1 MEAAA
6 AEMDEIIAG
15 LKNATLEKS
24 PERALPLLKQISDA
38 ENNLCDKYDIKG
50 DLLELLGLDDR
61 AVQVQVAR
69 CIAEVAKTEAQRD
82 KFTKED
88 VIGKLVSLLSVD
100 AGSLELTIQVCRAL
114 GNICYANDDARSI
127 IKTTKGDERIFA
139 LLDLDVDTD
148 EDDRDQFVRVRCGLV
163 SNYLLGSDDI
173 AERAVELKIVGKIE
187 KILARCVSDVDKY
200 EDLLL
205 NILPPLSI
213 LTEQISELYFEPSLN
228 KLIAQILA
236 KCTNPDLAESCL
248 ALLHF
253 SAQNDDVKLLLA
265 EEGLCET
272 IYKLLEKYKTFANT
286 DEARVLM
293 KLACDLIVLIL
304 TGDKSM
310 HYLYTTPLLKYMEDW
325 LDSSDVELLTTGV
338 LALGNFART
347 DRHCI
352 YMVEN
357 RIMHKLLSI
366 LAKNNGVDH
375 QMTLQHALLST
386 LKNLVI
392 PKPNKAAVVEA
403 GLVDIILPMLEI
415 HQPPVVFKLLGTL
428 RMTVDGQEKLAQ
440 QLLQNEKLIKQLVHW
455 SKTSEFTGVLGE
467 SLRLMA
473 WLIKHAYHASKD
485 LAAADDTGLRKF
497 VAVEGSVESMVG
509 MLTSTHLVMQNEAL
523 IALSIL
529 STTFQNKNAD
539 VKLDEL
545 VIKTEIGAKLAEQI
559 TLNGETMTKEIV
571 DNLQTFIKLL
581 KTSEACE
588 EHLKKHNIDELLK
601 SIPSLVEYCTL

>member
-1 MEAAA
+1 
-6 AEMDEIIAG
+6 MDEIIAG

-545 VIKTEIGAKLAEQI
+545 VIKAEIGAKLAEQI